1 MDNLSMKKHFLD
13 VFLKEWEQ
21 RSDSVATT
29 LRDKHKQGVENFD
42 TTLKPG
48 ELRLFDVGDSGLVGL
63 LYKQLDAGW
72 VVVPTSEFT
81 VPATEQEILI
91 GKRVYQLWNT
101 CTMPEEFV
109 GRSWLVDTIG
119 TTDMKDLCEAL
130 LHVLVGDSLRADLHH
145 CMGLPITSIE
155 DPRLDY
161 ERTFATARLFSGE
174 EAIQEGSNALRR
186 KSFLDLPV
194 EFWRKTIDEEIPFRL
209 AAATN
214 AETSF
219 MLLLREEPDDE
230 IIRKSYVECELMN
243 DFRSI
248 NPGDDP
254 YKLVFRPKGMPDGW
268 TVKGRIEVQM
278 RNRQTL
284 EVIGTGYYNAE
295 TGEIVVS
302 IKSDVKSSV
311 DTPEQL
317 VLAMVL
323 NEG

>member
-1 MDNLSMKKHFLD
+1 MDNFAMKKHFLD

-21 RSDSVATT
+21 QTDSAATT
-29 LRDKHKQGVENFD
+29 SRDKHKQGSENFGSN
-42 TTLKPG
+42 LNPG
-48 ELRLFDVGDSGLVGL
+48 DLRLFDFGANGLVGL
-63 LYKQLDAGW
+63 LYKRLDAGW

-101 CTMPEEFV
+101 CTMPEELV
-109 GRSWLVDTIG
+109 GRSWLVDTICK
-119 TTDMKDLCEAL
+119 TDMKDICEAL
-130 LHVLVGDSLRADLHH
+130 LHVLAGDSLRADLQQ

-161 ERTFATARLFSGE
+161 ERTFATARLFSDE
-174 EAIQEGSNALRR
+174 ETIQEDSNALQRMR
-186 KSFLDLPV
+186 AFDLPV
-194 EFWRKTIDEEIPFRL
+194 EFWRKTIDEELPHRL

-230 IIRKSYVECELMN
+230 IIRKSYAECELMN

-254 YKLVFRPKGMPDGW
+254 YKLVFRPKGLPDGW
-268 TVKGRIEVQM
+268 SVKGRVEVQM

-284 EVIGTGYYNAE
+284 EVVGTGYYNAE
-295 TGEIVVS
+295 TGQIVVA
-302 IKSDVKSSV
+302 IKSDVKSPV

>member
-1 MDNLSMKKHFLD
+1 MEVQIMQKHFLD
-13 VFLKEWEQ
+13 VFLKEWGL
-21 RSDSVATT
+21 RSDGAATILRVKQNEGEKDFDST
-29 LRDKHKQGVENFD
+29 LNA
-42 TTLKPG
+42 G
-48 ELRLFDVGDSGLVGL
+48 ELRLFDIGGNGLVGV
-63 LYKQLDAGW
+63 LYKQLDSGW
-72 VVVPTSEFT
+72 IIIPTSEFS

-101 CTMPEEFV
+101 CTMSEAFAE
-109 GRSWLVDTIG
+109 RSWLVDTIVE
-119 TTDMKDLCEAL
+119 TDMKDLCEAL
-130 LHVLVGDSLRADLHH
+130 LYVLVGDSLRADLLS
-145 CMGLPITSIE
+145 CMGLPITSME

-161 ERTFATARLFSGE
+161 ERTFASARLFQSVETCQGE
-174 EAIQEGSNALRR
+174 TNTLHRPGI
-186 KSFLDLPV
+186 FDLPV
-194 EFWRKTIDEEIPFRL
+194 EFWRKTIDEEIPLRF

-230 IIRKSYVECELMN
+230 SIRKSYAECELVN

-284 EVIGTGYYNAE
+284 EVVGTGYYNAE